1 MKFSFSFSL
10 MHLLLFLIICITCV
24 NLVQTTPTKIVNGY
38 SLIAIEESPDGGLI
52 GYLKVKKKNNVYGP
66 DIPDLQ
72 LYVKH
77 ESDNRLRVHITD
89 AEKQRW
95 EVPYNLLPRESAPSL
110 KQTIGKSRKSQFP
123 LSSSQYS
130 GNELM
135 FSYTTDPFTFSVKR
149 KSNGQ
154 TLFNTSSEDSDPY
167 SNLVFKDQY
176 LEIST
181 KLPKDASL
189 YGLGEN
195 TQPHGIKIYPND
207 PYTLYTTDQSAIN
220 LNMDLYGSHPMYMDM
235 RNVKGEA
242 YAHAVLLLNSNGMDV
257 FYRGNSLTYKVIGGV
272 LDFYFFAGPTPLAV
286 VDQYTQFIGR
296 PAPMP
301 YWSFG
306 FHQCRWGYHNLSVI
320 EDVIANYKKAKIP
333 LDVIWNDDDH
343 MDGKKDFT
351 LNPVNYPGPKLRAFL
366 EKIHAEGM
374 HYVVI
379 NDPGIGVN
387 KSYDTYQRGIA
398 NDVFIKYE
406 GKPFIAQVWPGA
418 VHFPDFLNP
427 KTVEWWGDEI
437 RRFHELAPIDGLWID
452 MNEVS
457 NFCTGLCTIPED
469 RICPNGTGPGWI
481 CCLDCKNVTKTKWDD
496 PPYKINA
503 SGIQAPIGYK
513 TIATSAT
520 HYNGVREYD
529 AHSLYGFSE
538 TIATHK
544 GLQALEGKRPFILSR
559 ATFVGSG
566 HYAAHWTGDN
576 KGTWEDLKY
585 SISTVM
591 NFGMFGVPMVGS
603 DICGFYP
610 AAPPLEEL
618 CNRWIEVGAFYPFS
632 RDHANYYSPR
642 QELYQWKSV
651 AKSARN
657 ALGMRYKLLPYFY
670 TLNYEAHKTGAPI
683 VRPLF
688 FTFPNIPELYE
699 LSTQFLVGS
708 SVMVSPVLEKAK
720 TKVSA
725 LFPPGTWYSLF
736 DMTQAIVSKEPH
748 YRSLDAPLN
757 VVNVHLYQNT
767 IIPMQRGGMLTKH
780 ARMTPF
786 TIIVAFPLGASQGE
800 AKGNLYLDE
809 DELPE
814 MKLGNGKSTYM
825 DFYATATNGTVKIW
839 SEVQES
845 KYALDKGWYIE
856 KVTVLGLNAIGGAFE
871 ILSDGTKVEDTSKV
885 AFASEEHK
893 YIDKLEDGG
902 HKKSMM
908 LDIKGLEL
916 PIGKNFAMSWKMG
929 N

>member
-1 MKFSFSFSL
+1 M
-10 MHLLLFLIICITCV
+10 
-24 NLVQTTPTKIVNGY
+24 
-38 SLIAIEESPDGGLI
+38 
-52 GYLKVKKKNNVYGP
+52 
-66 DIPDLQ
+66 
-72 LYVKH
+72 
-77 ESDNRLRVHITD
+77 
-89 AEKQRW
+89 
-95 EVPYNLLPRESAPSL
+95 
-110 KQTIGKSRKSQFP
+110 
-123 LSSSQYS
+123 SSEYS

-135 FSYTTDPFTFSVKR
+135 FSYISDPFSFSVKR

-154 TLFNTSSEDSDPY
+154 TLFNSSCEDSDPY
-167 SNLVFKDQY
+167 NSLVFKDQY
-176 LEIST
+176 LEVST

-220 LNMDLYGSHPMYMDM
+220 LNMDLYGSHPMYMDL

-242 YAHAVLLLNSNGMDV
+242 YAHAVLLMNSNGMDV
-257 FYRGNSLTYKVIGGV
+257 FYRGDSLTYKVIGGV
-272 LDFYFFAGPTPLAV
+272 LDFYVFSGPTPLAV

-301 YWSFG
+301 YWSLG

-374 HYVVI
+374 HYIVI

-387 KSYDTYQRGIA
+387 KSYGTYQRGIA

-406 GKPFIAQVWPGA
+406 GKPFLAQVWPGA

-457 NFCTGLCTIPED
+457 NFCTGLCTIPEG

-576 KGTWEDLKY
+576 KGTWDDLKY

-591 NFGMFGVPMVGS
+591 NFGMFGVPMVGA

-670 TLNYEAHKTGAPI
+670 TLNYEAHMTGAPI
-683 VRPLF
+683 ARPLF

-708 SVMVSPVLEKAK
+708 SIMVSPVLEEAK
-720 TKVSA
+720 TEVSA
-725 LFPPGTWYSLF
+725 LFPPGTWYNLF
-736 DMTQAIVSKEPH
+736 DMTQAIVTKEPH

-757 VVNVHLYQNT
+757 VINVHLYQNA
-767 IIPMQRGGMLTKH
+767 IIPMQRGGMLTKQ
-780 ARMTPF
+780 ARKTPF
-786 TIIVAFPLGASQGE
+786 TIVVAFPLGASEGE
-800 AKGNLYLDE
+800 AKGNLFLDE

-814 MKLGNGKSTYM
+814 MKLGNGQSTYI
-825 DFYATATNGTVKIW
+825 DFYATTRNGTVKIW

-856 KVTVLGLNAIGGAFE
+856 KVTVLGLNRIGGAFE

-885 AFASEEHK
+885 QFATEEHK
-893 YIDKLEDGG
+893 YIDKLEDGS

-908 LDIKGLEL
+908 LDIQGLEL
-916 PIGKNFAMSWKMG
+916 PVGKNFAMSWKMG
-929 N
+929 I